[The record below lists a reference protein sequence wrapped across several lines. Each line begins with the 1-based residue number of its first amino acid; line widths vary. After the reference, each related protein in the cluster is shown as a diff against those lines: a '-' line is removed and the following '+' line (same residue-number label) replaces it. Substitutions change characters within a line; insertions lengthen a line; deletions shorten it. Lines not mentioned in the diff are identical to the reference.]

1 VISPI
6 SHHATAGQYALIGRI
21 VLSPRIFFLRSTAT
35 GPGNSVLAQKVGK
48 YCATTHGQF
57 DSASH
62 NGHAVLCTCWLTHR
76 GSYLQDEHWIPLQLP
91 QEPYFSRLT
100 TEDGQVRVAL
110 K

>member
-1 VISPI
+1 M
-6 SHHATAGQYALIGRI
+6 QQ
-21 VLSPRIFFLRSTAT
+21 
-35 GPGNSVLAQKVGK
+35 PGNMHRSGGLYCRPEFFFCDQRQLGRVTPFWRKKVGK
-48 YCATTHGQF
+48 YCVTTHGQF

-76 GSYLQDEHWIPLQLP
+76 GSYPQDEHWIPLQLP